1 MRPPLTALAILALG
15 SAVLTSCLQKSLDWY
30 IPADAHEY
38 VDLCVQ
44 DIGPDCEALQ
54 PTVRTLGR
62 DISVLTTNG
71 DTTEAFM
78 AYARARGLTLEQFLA
93 SPLRERYARAN
104 IFPVDRFTTGTFTA
118 LDGAAHTFVCPDEWS
133 CVMDGDITLNHSMDR
148 KRTGTVYRAS
158 RVIFP

>member
-1 MRPPLTALAILALG
+1 MRPPLTVLVALALG
-15 SAVLTSCLQKSLDWY
+15 SAVLTSCLKKSLDIY
-30 IPADAHEY
+30 TPADAHEY

-62 DISVLTTNG
+62 HISVLIRNG
-71 DTTEAFM
+71 DATEDFE
-78 AYARARGLTLEQFLA
+78 AYARDRGLTPEQFLT
-93 SPLRERYARAN
+93 SPLREQYARAN
-104 IFPVDRFTTGTFTA
+104 IFPVDRFTTGTFAA
-118 LDGAAHTFVCPDEWS
+118 LDGTAHTFVCPDEWS

-158 RVIFP
+158 RTLFP